1 MAADL
6 RGPCVNANR
15 AVSQVRLASCRYSCV
30 PHLAELGRPMRLR
43 AGLGPN
49 GSQGAP
55 AQGLRFL
62 GRSQRVIRSRP
73 LAVAGSALARLGLID
88 AIATWPDA
96 SHPTVAISLR
106 DTTSKTWM
114 QPLLPSR
121 ARAMRLDPR
130 TWQTARARALVVPH
144 GRSIPVAAAE
154 HALGRALV
162 DPHVSLYSSSGCV
175 TKLTCFIGEASR
187 AAPTVV
193 VKAMGRRS
201 DGWWLRGEVD
211 NLRAV
216 RSRLSGGTRDAL
228 LQPPLFAGELD
239 SEYLVVEAYGG
250 FDGWCDR
257 SPRAS
262 ARAHAWLRDF
272 RRSTTDGQVAWE
284 NTDTDGAVATVLSAW
299 SLLRPG
305 TTAAL
310 AASTTRALNELCGVP
325 LSRCAIHGDF
335 SPANLAV
342 AEGRLKVLDWEWSG
356 LDGSPCF
363 DLWTY
368 QLAELHSSMA
378 DGRAHDVDRQI
389 DEALRFVEGELEIS
403 GVDPRFALATL
414 PATLSE
420 LVFRFRRTL
429 GRVGLWELTSGDLMA
444 GVERLMDRHDFGLS
458 GECSIF
464 GALST
469 PSS

>member
-6 RGPCVNANR
+6 RGS
-15 AVSQVRLASCRYSCV
+15 AVAQVRFVLRRCSCV

-49 GSQGAP
+49 GSQGVP
-55 AQGLRFL
+55 AEGLRFL
-62 GRSQRVIRSRP
+62 GRSQRIIRSRP

-88 AIATWPDA
+88 AIATWPSA
-96 SHPTVAISLR
+96 SHPTVAINLR
-106 DTTSKTWM
+106 DTTSKAWM

-130 TWQTARARALVVPH
+130 TWQTARARALVVPR

-175 TKLTCFIGEASR
+175 AKLTCFIGEASR
-187 AAPTVV
+187 GAPTVV

-216 RSRLSGGTRDAL
+216 RSRLSGDTRDAL

-239 SEYLVVEAYGG
+239 NEYLVVEAYGG
-250 FDGWCDR
+250 FDGWSDR

-272 RRSTTDGQVAWE
+272 HRSTTATRAAWAE
-284 NTDTDGAVATVLSAW
+284 ADTDGAVATVLSAW

-305 TTAAL
+305 TTAAV
-310 AASTTRALNELCGVP
+310 AASTSQALHQLLGVP
-325 LSRCAIHGDF
+325 LPRCAVHGDF
-335 SPANLAV
+335 SPGNLAE
-342 AEGRLKVLDWEWSG
+342 ADGRLRVLDWEWSG

-368 QLAELHSSMA
+368 QLTELQSAMAE
-378 DGRAHDVDRQI
+378 GRVGNLDRRI
-389 DEALRFVEGELEIS
+389 DDALRFVEAELELAD
-403 GVDPRFALATL
+403 VDRRFALAML
-414 PATLSE
+414 PTTLSE

-429 GRVGLWELTSGDLMA
+429 GRIGVWELTSGDLMA
-444 GVERLMDRHDFGLS
+444 SVERLLSRHDYVLS
-458 GECSIF
+458 ENCAIL
-464 GALST
+464 GALGAPGS
-469 PSS
+469 